1 MAKDSKQS
9 KDSKQPKEKKSLGK
23 KIGDFLTGKDS
34 EEKTP
39 PVTETPAPVV
49 ETPVVETSVAETPT
63 VEIPAEVPVVV
74 PPVFVATTEYVPSAA
89 ELRNPNRPKHL

>member
-1 MAKDSKQS
+1 MS
-9 KDSKQPKEKKSLGK
+9 
-23 KIGDFLTGKDS
+23 S

-49 ETPVVETSVAETPT
+49 ETPVVETPV

-74 PPVFVATTEYVPSAA
+74 PPAFVATTEYVPSAA